1 MSEEFKNDVHEW
13 DRINNLIR
21 QYEEN
26 LKSLREEKKKIQDSA
41 IEYMRN
47 NEIDI
52 INMEDGKIICKK
64 SKVKVNS
71 LTKKNLTD
79 KLREFFIVKE
89 RFDPGIAQMKAN
101 FISEYI
107 DTLSEYKES
116 YTLSRTKKS
125 SAKSTV

>member
-89 RFDPGIAQMKAN
+89 RFDPGIAQMKADV
-101 FISEYI
+101 ISEYI

>member
-1 MSEEFKNDVHEW
+1 
-13 DRINNLIR
+13 
-21 QYEEN
+21 
-26 LKSLREEKKKIQDSA
+26 
-41 IEYMRN
+41 MRN

-89 RFDPGIAQMKAN
+89 RFDPGIAQMKADV
-101 FISEYI
+101 ISEYI

>member
-26 LKSLREEKKKIQDSA
+26 LKSLREEKKKIQESA

-52 INMEDGKIICKK
+52 LNMEDGKIICKK

-71 LTKKNLTD
+71 LTKKNLID

-101 FISEYI
+101 LISEYI

>member
-1 MSEEFKNDVHEW
+1 MSDEFKNDVHEW

-52 INMEDGKIICKK
+52 LNMEDGKIICKK

-71 LTKKNLTD
+71 LTKKNLID

-101 FISEYI
+101 VISEYI

>member
-1 MSEEFKNDVHEW
+1 MSEEFKNDVREW

-26 LKSLREEKKKIQDSA
+26 LKSLREEKKKIQESA

-52 INMEDGKIICKK
+52 LNMEDGKIICKK

-71 LTKKNLTD
+71 LTKKNLID

-89 RFDPGIAQMKAN
+89 RFDPGIAQMKADL
-101 FISEYI
+101 ISEYI